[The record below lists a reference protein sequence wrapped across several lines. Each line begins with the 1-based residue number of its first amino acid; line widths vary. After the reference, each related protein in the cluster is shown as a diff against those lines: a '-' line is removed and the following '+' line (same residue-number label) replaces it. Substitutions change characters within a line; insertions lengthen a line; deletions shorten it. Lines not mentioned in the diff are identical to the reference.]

1 MNSLPPANVDRRAAS
16 QAAIKA
22 RRERA
27 VIKEALRTAE
37 IKPQTVVLRSQ
48 QRTDICATLRV
59 QEFLR
64 AMYSVGRVR
73 AKKIMTELKISETKK
88 LGGLGRIQRERLMA
102 FLERG
107 YGQQNASVLTVLA
120 GPTAVGKGTVVRHLL
135 QNFTD
140 VVLSVS
146 ATTRDPRPGEVHGR
160 DYYFVSEAEFDEL
173 IATGEMLEWAVV
185 HGKHRYGTPR
195 KPIADAVAEGK
206 LVLLEIDL
214 QGAREVKKSEPGVK
228 TVFLLPPSWEE
239 LERRLLE
246 RGTENPEEQ
255 KRRLE
260 TAKTELAAAGEFD
273 EQIVNDEVA
282 RAAIALYEI
291 MHG

>member
-1 MNSLPPANVDRRAAS
+1 MNPLPPANVDRRAAS

-107 YGQQNASVLTVLA
+107 YGQQNAPVLTVLA

-185 HGKHRYGTPR
+185 HGKHCYGTPR

-246 RGTENPEEQ
+246 RGTENSEEQ